1 MTTTTRTRV
10 RPGLLLLAAI
20 LLGPPPTQAAQVL
33 RFGWKP
39 GLEIQYR
46 LRITGKTTA
55 TYGDRHEITELRTR
69 LNLTQRVLAVGAD
82 GAARILTRVESGK
95 VQRDQSPAEIMPPR
109 EGTMRMDAR
118 GTVLDGSAVAA
129 GAAALQLVFPE
140 GPVSVGDS
148 WYNSLPAT
156 EEIPAPIRVRYTI
169 LGVAQEEGYKC
180 LRIGVQIETVK
191 AAPVEAPIQ
200 LEFEAAGSMLFAPDP
215 GILLDSLVTTDM
227 RVAWEQP
234 SPDGPVPVSTRVGFD
249 MHLSKRP

>member
-10 RPGLLLLAAI
+10 RPGFLLLAA
-20 LLGPPPTQAAQVL
+20 LLAPPLSAGQTL
-33 RFGWKP
+33 RFGWKA
-39 GLEIQYR
+39 GLELRYR

-55 TYGDRHEITELRTR
+55 TLGERHETTELRTR

-95 VQRDQSPAEIMPPR
+95 VVRDQAPAEIMPPR
-109 EGTMRMDAR
+109 EGSMRMDDR
-118 GTVLDGSAVAA
+118 GTVLDGAAVTS

-156 EEIPAPIRVRYTI
+156 EEIPVPIRVRYTV
-169 LGVAQEEGYKC
+169 LGVAQEEGYRC

-191 AAPVEAPIQ
+191 AAPVAAPIQ

-215 GILLDSLVTTDM
+215 GVLIDSLVTTDM
-227 RVAWEQP
+227 TVAWEQP
-234 SPDGPVPVSTRVGFD
+234 GPEGPVPVSTRVAFD

>member
-1 MTTTTRTRV
+1 MARLTRTRV
-10 RPGLLLLAAI
+10 RPGLLLLAAY
-20 LLGPPPTQAAQVL
+20 LVPASLAGQVL

-39 GLEIQYR
+39 GLELRYR

-55 TYGDRHEITELRTR
+55 TLGDRHETTELRTR
-69 LNLTQRVLAVGAD
+69 LHLTQRVLAVGAD

-95 VQRDQSPAEIMPPR
+95 VQRDQARAEILPPR
-109 EGTMRMDAR
+109 EGSMRMDGR
-118 GTVLDGSAVAA
+118 GTMLDGASVAT

-156 EEIPAPIRVRYTI
+156 PEIPVPIRVRYTV
-169 LGVAQEEGYKC
+169 LGVAQEEGHRC
-180 LRIGVQIETVK
+180 LRIGVLIESVK

-200 LEFEAAGSMLFAPDP
+200 MEFEAAGSMLFAPDP
-215 GILLDSLVTTDM
+215 GVLLDSLVTADLT
-227 RVAWEQP
+227 VSWLQP
-234 SPDGPVPVSTRVGFD
+234 GPGGPVPVTTRVAFD